1 MYYRRPGLCTIK
13 YILTER
19 MLLKISGFQIID
31 RQSNW
36 SQIAPHLSVNGGSE
50 VRAYVST
57 SGLLCNS
64 LSFAVHSIAL

>member
-13 YILTER
+13 HIRTDR

-31 RQSNW
+31 QQSDW

-64 LSFAVHSIAL
+64 WSFAMHSVAL